1 MQRIICRIADERVTE
16 QLVTEYLLQPVDC
29 TSGGM
34 WVPVGEIEPAD
45 LEPESH
51 AKIFGDAEPEQEHCD
66 RCNDTGWI
74 AVRNS
79 YPMSYV
85 GPGPCPDYATGV
97 CDAPCD
103 RCDRGY
109 ENRRRRMA

>member
-1 MQRIICRIADERVTE
+1 MPCPMREAGLAGPCGSCWQDRDGFEACCDEAAWWE
-16 QLVTEYLLQPVDC
+16 SLLNPQPV
-29 TSGGM
+29 
-34 WVPVGEIEPAD
+34 ELED
-45 LEPESH
+45 LDGDDES
-51 AKIFGDAEPEQEHCD
+51 EEHCD
-66 RCNDTGWI
+66 RCDDTGWI

-109 ENRRRRMA
+109 ENRRRRMGLQC